1 MIGSQRLCRVVAV
14 FVFVLGVCG
23 VTTSISAAW
32 QVGAATSEMVAEDT
46 MVIGGGIGPGLVKG
60 QEGKLQATAIVIH
73 GDIKLCI
80 VAVDILMINRD
91 YLDQAAQQIE
101 QATGIPTSHVFIN
114 SSHTHHAPSTVTIHG
129 YDRDEEFCRRTVA
142 AIVEAAKQ
150 ANAAAKRAIGVWAA
164 KAIANDEV
172 VILDAGSTTEQIAVN
187 LDNRPVTIVTNG
199 LRVINR
205 LVSHDQVRVLV
216 LGGSLRG
223 FNETIHGGEA
233 EAMLRRIYA
242 RRAFVGA
249 DALDPVRGVASRTY
263 EQSRLKSLMIENA
276 IEVYVV
282 ADASKLGDNNFSFW
296 SELPRHWTLVT
307 SGDTD
312 EEHLAPL
319 RAAGAEI
326 VRC

>member
-1 MIGSQRLCRVVAV
+1 MADPAAPRRGRLRRDIVGDRRRGAIIDLLTTQTSNISVSDLAEM
-14 FVFVLGVCG
+14 FGVSLA
-23 VTTSISAAW
+23 TIRRDLSDLEEQSIITRTYG
-32 QVGAATSEMVAEDT
+32 GAALAPPRTE
-46 MVIGGGIGPGLVKG
+46 
-60 QEGKLQATAIVIH
+60 
-73 GDIKLCI
+73 
-80 VAVDILMINRD
+80 
-91 YLDQAAQQIE
+91 LDMRE
-101 QATGIPTSHVFIN
+101 
-114 SSHTHHAPSTVTIHG
+114 
-129 YDRDEEFCRRTVA
+129 RE
-142 AIVEAAKQ
+142 Q

-307 SGDTD
+307 RGDAD
-312 EEHLAPL
+312 EEHLGPL